1 MSKPMTI
8 DLNCDLGESFG
19 PWLMGN
25 DQAIMPFI
33 SSANIACGFHAGDF
47 STMRKTVQLALDNN
61 IAIGA
66 HPALPDLQGFGR
78 RNLAVTPEEVYDMVI
93 YQVGAL
99 QGFLKALGGKLNHV
113 KPHGALYQMASK
125 DKALATAI
133 ARAIADVGNGD
144 VIFFGLS
151 GSAMI
156 EAGNDIGIP
165 VANEVFA
172 DRTYQADGSLTAR
185 SEANALITDPKIAI
199 RQVLQMVK
207 EQSVTTTTQAIIP
220 LKTDTIC
227 IHGDGVTALEFAQTI
242 RDMLIQENIQ
252 IRAMQSQ

>member
-1 MSKPMTI
+1 MSKPMSI

-78 RNLAVTPEEVYDMVI
+78 RNIAVTPEEVYDMVI

-99 QGFLKALGGKLNHV
+99 QGFLKALGGKLNHI
-113 KPHGALYQMASK
+113 KPHGALYQMATK
-125 DKALATAI
+125 NKALAISI
-133 ARAIADVGNGD
+133 ARAIADLGNGD
-144 VIFFGLS
+144 IIFFGLS
-151 GSAMI
+151 NSLMI
-156 EAGNDIGIP
+156 EAGHEIGIP
-165 VANEVFA
+165 VASEVFA
-172 DRTYQADGSLTAR
+172 DRTYQADGSLTSR
-185 SEANALITDPKIAI
+185 SQPNALITDPKIAI
-199 RQVLQMVK
+199 CQVLQMIR
-207 EQSVTTTTQAIIP
+207 EQSVTTTSQEIIP
-220 LKTDTIC
+220 LKADTLC
-227 IHGDGVTALEFAQTI
+227 IHGDGVTALEFAKTI
-242 RDMLIQENIQ
+242 HDTLVQENIQ
-252 IRAMQSQ
+252 ITSIQSQ

>member
-78 RNLAVTPEEVYDMVI
+78 RNLAMTPEEVYDMVI

-125 DKALATAI
+125 IIQGLPTSHQNYI
-133 ARAIADVGNGD
+133 AYPYV
-144 VIFFGLS
+144 
-151 GSAMI
+151 
-156 EAGNDIGIP
+156 
-165 VANEVFA
+165 
-172 DRTYQADGSLTAR
+172 
-185 SEANALITDPKIAI
+185 
-199 RQVLQMVK
+199 
-207 EQSVTTTTQAIIP
+207 
-220 LKTDTIC
+220 
-227 IHGDGVTALEFAQTI
+227 
-242 RDMLIQENIQ
+242 
-252 IRAMQSQ
+252 